1 MEGQMLRENRTQ
13 DVIVRIQVLL
23 VEHKMPSVGSCIWTL
38 VSLLMALSWEVCIIW
53 SFAGRGG
60 AWGEALVVYKSI
72 LLPVH
77 FLLPVLWRSEKVKNL
92 KDPPWDEATY
102 AVPPLLW
109 LTVSL
114 QTMSWVNP
122 SSLRL
127 PFLIF
132 CQSKSVYSFLNF
144 GGKCINPMTQE

>member
-13 DVIVRIQVLL
+13 DIIVRIQVLL
-23 VEHKMPSVGSCIWTL
+23 LEHKMPSVGSCIWTL
-38 VSLLMALSWEVCIIW
+38 VSLLMALSWEVCILW

-60 AWGEALVVYKSI
+60 SWREALVVYKSI
-72 LLPVH
+72 LLPV
-77 FLLPVLWRSEKVKNL
+77 LWRCEKVKNL

-102 AVPPLLW
+102 AVLPPLW

-114 QTMSWVNP
+114 QTISQVNP

-127 PFLIF
+127 LFLIF
-132 CQSKSVYSFLNF
+132 CHSKSVYSFLNR